1 MSNIT
6 NYIWLIFLAIYII
19 SPIDAHPFLFDD
31 LIAAGVMLY
40 MLHKNSKRKKQYQ
53 QYYSHSQNQS
63 QDNTTGFSETRGP
76 VTLDKA
82 YKLLGVNSK
91 SSWDE
96 ITKAYKEKMKK
107 SHPDKVSHLSEELQ
121 AKAKELTLN
130 INEAIDLIRRHRG
143 RS

>member
-40 MLHKNSKRKKQYQ
+40 MFYKNSKRKKQYQ
-53 QYYSHSQNQS
+53 QYYSNFQNQS
-63 QDNTTGFSETRGP
+63 QDNKTEFNKTRGP
-76 VTLDKA
+76 VTLEKA
-82 YKLLGVNSK
+82 YKLLGVSSK

-96 ITKAYKEKMKK
+96 ITRAYKEKMKK

-130 INEAIDLIRRHRG
+130 INEAIDLIKRYRG

>member
-1 MSNIT
+1 MNNIT

-19 SPIDAHPFLFDD
+19 SPIDAHPMLIDD
-31 LIAAGVMLY
+31 LIAAVVMLY

-63 QDNTTGFSETRGP
+63 QDNQTGFSETRGP

-82 YKLLGVNSK
+82 YKLLGVTSK

-96 ITKAYKEKMKK
+96 ISSAYKEKMKK